1 MDQAPDFSRCI
12 SLRPPAAIVGPF
24 PCSAPSLRPPP
35 GSTHS
40 QNSRKSLEASRRTE
54 TASTP
59 RPSSALGRISAPH
72 PRRPPP
78 VLPQRPPTHPG
89 FPDCQKPELEPVAG
103 QFLSLEAGR
112 TPILA
117 IPGLASNPFSP
128 GITFSSARRSLLLG
142 I

>member
-1 MDQAPDFSRCI
+1 MDQAPDFEVHQS
-12 SLRPPAAIVGPF
+12 PPARRDRRPV
-24 PCSAPSLRPPP
+24 SLPGSSSPPP
-35 GSTHS
+35 PVLFHS

-59 RPSSALGRISAPH
+59 RPSLCFLIAPPPPPPPPAL
-72 PRRPPP
+72 RPPP
-78 VLPQRPPTHPG
+78 DRLPTHPG
-89 FPDCQKPELEPVAG
+89 FPDCQKPELEPAVVYG
-103 QFLSLEAGR
+103 LEAGR

-117 IPGLASNPFSP
+117 IPGLASKPFSP